1 MGVNV
6 SVNLS
11 GMASKLNGA
20 SLMNA
25 RRKVLNQMESDMQ
38 PFVPYRQGNL
48 MNDTTISLDATELI
62 YHVPYAKAQ
71 FYGVVGSKYPV
82 RQYTRTNH
90 PKATKRWDLRAK
102 AMYGEDWAKVAKR
115 ALLKEMN

>member
-11 GMASKLNGA
+11 GVTAKLSSAS
-20 SLMNA
+20 MVNA

-48 MNDTTISLDATELI
+48 MRDTTISLDATELI
-62 YHVPYAKAQ
+62 YHAPYAKAQ
-71 FYGVVGSKYPV
+71 FFGIVGGKYPV

-90 PKATKRWDLRAK
+90 TKATKRWDLKAK
-102 AMYGEDWAKVAKR
+102 SMYGEDWAKVAQK

>member
-6 SVNLS
+6 STDLS
-11 GMASKLNGA
+11 GMAAKLNGA
-20 SLMNA
+20 SLLNA

-48 MNDTTISLDATELI
+48 MNDTTISLDATELV
-62 YHVPYAKAQ
+62 YHAPYAKAQ
-71 FYGVVGSKYPV
+71 FYGIVAGKYPV
-82 RQYTRTNH
+82 RQYTRTLH
-90 PKATKRWDLRAK
+90 PRATKRWDLKAK
-102 AMYGEDWAKVAKR
+102 SMYGEDWAKVAQK